1 MKICNKRDFA
11 IKISGNHY
19 FACDYVFS
27 NIYGESVFF
36 DDGEPRADDSVFV
49 GSADS
54 PADDP
59 SGFPALFPSAEL
71 SEEVLRETLPE
82 TPFDA
87 LATLPDCTKKI
98 EYMTEGSLCDR
109 ETPEHDGL
117 YIRYG
122 SDDAPMCVHIRDDG
136 SVSVSGDEADTAE
149 IVFEQGKRH
158 FIALPESLFSKEA
171 PFADAFAEDTDTYE
185 RHAPIHLCV
194 STEKIDNR
202 MTPHGGSLSVSYSI
216 EVNGMIAEV
225 SDFTLTADA
234 LRHATG

>member
-36 DDGEPRADDSVFV
+36 DDGEPHADDSVFV

-98 EYMTEGSLCDR
+98 EYMT
-109 ETPEHDGL
+109 
-117 YIRYG
+117 
-122 SDDAPMCVHIRDDG
+122 
-136 SVSVSGDEADTAE
+136 
-149 IVFEQGKRH
+149 
-158 FIALPESLFSKEA
+158 
-171 PFADAFAEDTDTYE
+171 
-185 RHAPIHLCV
+185 
-194 STEKIDNR
+194 
-202 MTPHGGSLSVSYSI
+202 
-216 EVNGMIAEV
+216 
-225 SDFTLTADA
+225 
-234 LRHATG
+234 

>member
-1 MKICNKRDFA
+1 MKIYNKRDYA

-27 NIYGESVFF
+27 NIYGESVFS
-36 DDGEPRADDSVFV
+36 DEW
-49 GSADS
+49 DS
-54 PADDP
+54 PSGAAFAGAADAPMPD
-59 SGFPALFPSAEL
+59 SAAGFPVAYPSEAI

-87 LATLPDCTKKI
+87 LSTLPDCTKKI

-109 ETPEHDGL
+109 EIPERDGL

-122 SDDAPMCVHIRDDG
+122 SDDAPMCVHIREDG

-149 IVFEQGKRH
+149 IVFEQGKRN
-158 FIALPESLFSKEA
+158 FIALPEALFSGDSPFGA
-171 PFADAFAEDTDTYE
+171 PPDSDAYE

-216 EVNGMIAEV
+216 EVNGMLAEV
-225 SDFTLTADA
+225 SDFTITADSIQ
-234 LRHATG
+234 H